1 MGAYGMWG
9 IAAMGFAAV
18 AGVAG
23 AQMAARS
30 WRRREAAESALAP
43 GAAQRARLW
52 LSKGVV
58 FLRPLAARAMRLPG
72 VGRAAGEGVA
82 LLEDAG
88 MAATPLALVSL
99 MLAAAAGAGA
109 LSALLT
115 LSPLCGIAVACAGV
129 VGAGVGVHARFEKHS
144 AQMRE
149 QVPDA
154 LRCMGVCFRS
164 GLSLP
169 QVLQQTAH
177 ECKGALGRVLGVA
190 ARRLQMGAS
199 PDEALAVMR
208 ASDQVPELSFVA
220 VALDVQHQSG
230 GSIAPVLETA
240 RESVVSE
247 LDLMRSMRVQ
257 TAQAKLSAS
266 IVTVMPF
273 LLVALFSIV
282 SPGFLA
288 PFFTSLAGM
297 GILAVAL
304 AMQIAGVMSV
314 RHMLRIDAG

>member
-1 MGAYGMWG
+1 
-9 IAAMGFAAV
+9 
-18 AGVAG
+18 
-23 AQMAARS
+23 
-30 WRRREAAESALAP
+30 
-43 GAAQRARLW
+43 
-52 LSKGVV
+52 
-58 FLRPLAARAMRLPG
+58 MRLCT
-72 VGRAAGEGVA
+72 A
-82 LLEDAG
+82 LPAC
-88 MAATPLALVSL
+88 PSLALR
-99 MLAAAAGAGA
+99 
-109 LSALLT
+109 T
-115 LSPLCGIAVACAGV
+115 
-129 VGAGVGVHARFEKHS
+129 H
-144 AQMRE
+144 
-149 QVPDA
+149 
-154 LRCMGVCFRS
+154 FR
-164 GLSLP
+164 
-169 QVLQQTAH
+169 
-177 ECKGALGRVLGVA
+177 
-190 ARRLQMGAS
+190 
-199 PDEALAVMR
+199 
-208 ASDQVPELSFVA
+208 
-220 VALDVQHQSG
+220 QHQSG